1 MRLQANNLASS
12 ISNFSSLSTLLK
24 RNNTPYSHP
33 QKIVPQMVFTNPND
47 ETCNPIII
55 YQFPP
60 VIKSSSF
67 NKSSDPA
74 SMPLMTDSLRNSNN
88 PKCSTF
94 HIRTPT
100 YYTNPPATSKP
111 KSRKKRKR
119 IEDEKL
125 DI

>member
-1 MRLQANNLASS
+1 
-12 ISNFSSLSTLLK
+12 
-24 RNNTPYSHP
+24 
-33 QKIVPQMVFTNPND
+33 MVFTNPND

-67 NKSSDPA
+67 NKSSIDPA
-74 SMPLMTDSLRNSNN
+74 SSSASSMTDSLKNN
-88 PKCSTF
+88 NAKCSTF

-100 YYTNPPATSKP
+100 YYTNPSSTSKQ

-119 IEDEKL
+119 NEDEN
-125 DI
+125 I